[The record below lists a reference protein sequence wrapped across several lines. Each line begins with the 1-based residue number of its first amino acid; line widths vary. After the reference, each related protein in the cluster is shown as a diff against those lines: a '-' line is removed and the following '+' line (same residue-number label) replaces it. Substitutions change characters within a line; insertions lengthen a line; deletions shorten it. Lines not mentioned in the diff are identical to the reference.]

1 MSLIDISNLSLDLGH
16 GLRRRQILDNISIAV
31 EPGQTYGLVGE
42 SGSGKSTVLRC
53 IAGLYKHWT
62 GAITLDGRTFREADR
77 LDWCRKVQM
86 VFQDPYGSLHPKHQ
100 IEDIIAEPLHV
111 HGLDDIGGR
120 VSKAL
125 DQVGLPAKF
134 RYRYPHQLS
143 GGQRQR
149 VAIARAMVLRPQI
162 LLLDEPTSAL
172 DVSIQA
178 EILNLF
184 MDLREELK
192 LTYLLVSHDLAV
204 IDHMCSRFAVMQAGR
219 IIEVLSRDALEDGA
233 AASGYTRRLLE
244 ASERYDRDLALR
256 HAETEQV

>member
-1 MSLIDISNLSLDLGH
+1 MSLIDIQDLSLELGQ
-16 GLRRRQILDNISIAV
+16 GLRRRKILDSLTIAV
-31 EPGQTYGLVGE
+31 EPGQTFGLVGE

-62 GAITLDGRTFREADR
+62 GSIVVDGQTFHSADR
-77 LDWCRKVQM
+77 LEWCRNVQM

-111 HGLDDIGGR
+111 HGLDNIGAR
-120 VSKAL
+120 VSEAL
-125 DQVGLPAKF
+125 DQVGLPGKF

-149 VAIARAMVLRPQI
+149 VAIARAMVLRPKI
-162 LLLDEPTSAL
+162 MLLDEPTSAL

-184 MDLREELK
+184 MDLRKELQ

-204 IDHMCSRFAVMQAGR
+204 IDHMCSAFAVMQSGK
-219 IIEVLSRDALEDGA
+219 IVEVLTRDALENGGA
-233 AASGYTRRLLE
+233 EAPYTRTLIE
-244 ASERYDRDLALR
+244 ASERYDRELALR
-256 HAETEQV
+256 HTAAERV

>member
-1 MSLIDISNLSLDLGH
+1 MSLIDIQDLSLFLGQ
-16 GLRRRQILDNISIAV
+16 GLRERKILDGISFAV

-62 GAITLDGRTFREADR
+62 GSITVAGQTFRSAER
-77 LDWCRKVQM
+77 LAWCRDVQM

-111 HGLDDIGGR
+111 HGLDTIGDR
-120 VSKAL
+120 VGKAL
-125 DQVGLPAKF
+125 DQVGLPGKF

-149 VAIARAMVLRPQI
+149 VAIARAMVLRPKI

-184 MDLREELK
+184 MDLREELQ

-204 IDHMCSRFAVMQAGR
+204 IDHMCSGFAVMQAGR
-219 IIEVLSRDALEDGA
+219 IVEVMSREALENHAAGA
-233 AASGYTRRLLE
+233 AYTRTLIE

-256 HAETEQV
+256 QAEAE